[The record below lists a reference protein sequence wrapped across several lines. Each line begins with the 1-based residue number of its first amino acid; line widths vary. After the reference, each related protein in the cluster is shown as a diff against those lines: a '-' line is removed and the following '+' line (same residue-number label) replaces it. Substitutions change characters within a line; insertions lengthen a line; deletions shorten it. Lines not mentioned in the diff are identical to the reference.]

1 MGNFCSSCG
10 TATDGGKFCP
20 KCGSPQPP
28 PIVNAA
34 PKRGSPV
41 LKIVLI
47 SIAVLFLLGIVG
59 AVRVLYYVKDR
70 VHEEVAKIKHDGGL
84 GDALSGSANAQP
96 THAGCELLSKEKVA
110 EILDTKV
117 ASSEGNEAGD
127 SKEYCKY
134 WPDKNPAED
143 AKRTRQNSE
152 LEAKAKSGRVDLK
165 DIEDLI
171 KGVSESANANRPIV
185 SVNVFRGNGKA
196 AMFGIKTAGSFTGQK
211 DHKLEGPW
219 DEAYFGPFDAVMAVR
234 RGDNVAVLVL
244 GNVTPKREKG
254 LQLAKA
260 LTAAL

>member
-20 KCGSPQPP
+20 KCGSPQQP

-47 SIAVLFLLGIVG
+47 SIAVLFLLGIAG
-59 AVRVLYYVKDR
+59 AVRVFYYVKDR
-70 VHEEVAKIKHDGGL
+70 VHEEVAQIKRD
-84 GDALSGSANAQP
+84 SGSANPQP
-96 THAGCELLSKEKVA
+96 THAGCELLNKEKVA
-110 EILDTKV
+110 EILDATV
-117 ASSEGNEAGD
+117 ARAEGNEAGD

-134 WPDKNPAED
+134 WPDMNTAED
-143 AKRTRQNSE
+143 AKRTRENSE

-165 DIEDLI
+165 DIEGLI
-171 KGVSESANANRPIV
+171 KGVSESATANRPLV

-196 AMFGIKTAGSFTGQK
+196 AMFGIKTAASFTGQK

-244 GNVTPKREKG
+244 GNVAPKREKG
-254 LQLAKA
+254 LELAKA